1 MIHLNPTITHDAA
14 WWDRMYAEGKGQRW
28 TVWNDPQLV
37 ISAIDYIESRSEDIL
52 LVACGFGT
60 AAKVIRDTAA
70 RLKGRHQNYDFFGI
84 DFVKREE
91 FLDGVD
97 WASVHDLNV
106 YPWVLPSEWREA
118 GMFDFAI
125 CSEIL
130 ESLDDPAAAVRECQ
144 RIARR
149 TMITLPI
156 SMDLL
161 SEGHKWLFERSDAEA
176 LLPGCEVVEL
186 RGGKLLACFQR

>member
-1 MIHLNPTITHDAA
+1 MTRLNPTVNHDAA
-14 WWDRMYAEGKGQRW
+14 WWDAAYDSGHAQRW
-28 TVWNDPQLV
+28 TIWNDALLV
-37 ISAIDYIESRSEDIL
+37 YTTAFWLKPEAKAL
-52 LVACGFGT
+52 LVACGVGHAT
-60 AAKVIRDTAA
+60 QTINA
-70 RLKGRHQNYDFFGI
+70 RWFGI
-84 DFVKREE
+84 DFSGKGLDAANGSNLGFRCIWNLNSYPWPFRDEE
-91 FLDGVD
+91 F
-97 WASVHDLNV
+97 H
-106 YPWVLPSEWREA
+106 
-118 GMFDFAI
+118 FAI

-161 SEGHKWLFERSDAEA
+161 SAGHKWVFDRSDAEV

-186 RGGKLLACFQR
+186 RGGKLLACFQRM